1 VVAHL
6 KREPYDLQLV
16 GWWETS
22 MVKARAPF
30 LEDGSQFGISRTAFR
45 RTRKAQKREL
55 MLEWFGQNFEDPA
68 QSTSYVTAE
77 GGYLWNHGGPY
88 DAKEQLFDKF
98 GDIVPEFL
106 IDEVVEDVEE
116 DGLTEWAGNPR
127 GEGHEDYEPPPGP
140 PALDSFSDEPNA
152 RYGSKEDHK
161 TRDRVL
167 AALAHLRAA
176 IDQPK
181 PVGIG
186 HNNPPED
193 EPETD
198 EVTKLRTAVTELQV
212 EFAKPAPPISL
223 VKKLT
228 APLRDAVI
236 ASMTWIGKKLD
247 KAVDAA
253 MTTTGAGVAVAIGT
267 QYNEPL
273 RKALSAIIDWLKIVA
288 TQVF

>member
-1 VVAHL
+1 
-6 KREPYDLQLV
+6 
-16 GWWETS
+16 